1 MIEAGEPINK
11 AYMDE
16 GTWQIDIAGQ
26 RYPLQVA
33 LPSRPMYDPKME
45 KVRS

>member
-11 AYMDE
+11 AYMNE
-16 GTWQIDIAGQ
+16 GEWEIDIAGQ

-33 LPSRPMYDPKME
+33 LPVRPFYDPKME
-45 KVRS
+45 RVRA